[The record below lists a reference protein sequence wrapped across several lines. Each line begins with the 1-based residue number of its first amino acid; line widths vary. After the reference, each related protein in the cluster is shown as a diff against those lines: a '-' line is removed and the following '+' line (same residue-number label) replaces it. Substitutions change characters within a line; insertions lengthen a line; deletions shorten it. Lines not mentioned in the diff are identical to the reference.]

1 MYSFISSPR
10 MKCVSIFCAFDTR
23 KNSKKNQLLFSRFFP
38 DGSRY
43 NNTNNNNT
51 HDDDDD
57 DDDDINGGGFA
68 HALLLS
74 LFFLSSK
81 KSKRR
86 RFWSARAEEEEAW
99 KTKSSSREKRFT
111 RVFGGTPRRS
121 RGQEFMG
128 RTDGSSGL

>member
-10 MKCVSIFCAFDTR
+10 MKRVSMFCAFDFV
-23 KNSKKNQLLFSRFFP
+23 KIQKISSFFP
-38 DGSRY
+38 ASSPTVRV
-43 NNTNNNNT
+43 TIILRNNNT

-57 DDDDINGGGFA
+57 DDINGGGGFA
-68 HALLLS
+68 RALLLS

-81 KSKRR
+81 KSERR
-86 RFWSARAEEEEAW
+86 RFWSARAEEEEAR